1 MAEPYSEE
9 WSGLMREIFKG
20 KNRRRFTRYV
30 AAYGHKPARSD
41 DRPRMRNHERMLS
54 RYAIVGANSTVTHD
68 IPDYAVAVEIPA
80 KVVKYLD
87 KEKFGG

>member
-1 MAEPYSEE
+1 
-9 WSGLMREIFKG
+9 
-20 KNRRRFTRYV
+20 
-30 AAYGHKPARSD
+30 
-41 DRPRMRNHERMLS
+41 MRNHERMLS

-68 IPDYAVAVEIPA
+68 IPDYAVAVGMPA